1 MAGGQAG
8 NDIYKHQKKIIHTFN
23 AAEVRPS
30 SGMRFDAERTLG
42 NLTASKFDIHV
53 VRTGFFWLVLAG
65 VDTVSMISNF
75 KLKGSLG
82 GVLH

>member
-1 MAGGQAG
+1 MIFT
-8 NDIYKHQKKIIHTFN
+8 NTKKIIRTFN

-30 SGMRFDAERTLG
+30 SGMRLDAERTLG
-42 NLTASKFDIHV
+42 YLTASKFDIHV

-65 VDTVSMISNF
+65 VDTISVISDF

-82 GVLH
+82 GVLF